1 MMMSNEIFAEKVVNW
16 FQGNLIVVARRPQTS
31 VNTNIHK
38 QCFENNTD
46 PPHRNLNVLKHVSFP
61 IGYTPRAGL

>member
-31 VNTNIHK
+31 GNTNIHK

-46 PPHRNLNVLKHVSFP
+46 PPPHKKK
-61 IGYTPRAGL
+61 